1 MAERNVDKVKNGL
14 PQSRQALRE
23 KEAQRNER
31 SPAPAAGMSD
41 KELALTYEL
50 GRWQD
55 KVSRL
60 QAENKRLRKQVSG
73 GLREI
78 NDNYDAM
85 VASFAVAFGK
95 EDPENTYTAEVPA
108 FSVEGVHKNF
118 DFAVQRTDHKTYMIC
133 VTQKAPDKEVRD
145 NAD

>member
-1 MAERNVDKVKNGL
+1 MAERNVDKVKRL
-14 PQSRQALRE
+14 E
-23 KEAQRNER
+23 
-31 SPAPAAGMSD
+31 
-41 KELALTYEL
+41 YEL

-60 QAENKRLRKQVSG
+60 QAENKRLRKLVSG

-85 VASFAVAFGK
+85 VAAFAVAFGK

-118 DFAVQRTDHKTYMIC
+118 DFAVQRTDHKTYIIC
-133 VTQKAPDKEVRD
+133 VTQKAPNREAGTND
-145 NAD
+145 